1 MKYYIEKGKEEDWED
16 AMALAYRTFQKYV
29 ADGYTKE
36 GVDNFVNFIS
46 DQHLYRMFM
55 VDEYHLWVAKDEAER
70 IIGMASL
77 RSGTHISL
85 LFVDENHMKMGIGRA
100 LMDALEEFVL
110 SEKKGFLTVNASPY
124 GVPFY
129 HKVGFIDTGAET
141 VNGGMVITPMR
152 KML

>member
-1 MKYYIEKGKEEDWED
+1 
-16 AMALAYRTFQKYV
+16 MALAYRTFQKYV

-55 VDEYHLWVAKDEAER
+55 VDEYHLWVAKDEADR

-85 LFVDENHMKMGIGRA
+85 LFVDENGNRKGINGFAGGVRVKRK
-100 LMDALEEFVL
+100 EGL
-110 SEKKGFLTVNASPY
+110 SHGKRISIRSSLLS
-124 GVPFY
+124 
-129 HKVGFIDTGAET
+129 
-141 VNGGMVITPMR
+141 
-152 KML
+152 

>member
-1 MKYYIEKGKEEDWED
+1 
-16 AMALAYRTFQKYV
+16 MALAYRTFQKYV

-100 LMDALEEFVL
+100 LMKTAHELAGG
-110 SEKKGFLTVNASPY
+110 EKDIAVYLIANGNA
-124 GVPFY
+124 VPFY
-129 HKVGFIDTGAET
+129 QSLGMKFSDDVMQYNHIEWTEFT
-141 VNGGMVITPMR
+141 VE
-152 KML
+152 